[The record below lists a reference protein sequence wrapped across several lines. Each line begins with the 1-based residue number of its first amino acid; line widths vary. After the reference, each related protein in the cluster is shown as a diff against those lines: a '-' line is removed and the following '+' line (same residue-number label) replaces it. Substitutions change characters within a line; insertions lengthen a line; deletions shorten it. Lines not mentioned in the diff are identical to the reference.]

1 MRYVPK
7 TGKRSRR
14 EAFEAP
20 GVVEMDGRQGQSRS
34 LWSPEAMGVPLDLTL
49 PQTPLQSSG
58 RLIQERSQIR
68 GIMSCPSCGA
78 ENPEGSSFC
87 EACGARIQPACPA
100 CGSEYRPGAR
110 FCRAC
115 GAALTVQEAPSPTA
129 AAPSAPAVPASFAG
143 GRYRVNRFLGE
154 GGKKKVYL
162 AHDTLLDR
170 EVALALI
177 KTEGLDEAGRSRS
190 NGKRRPWAG
199 WAPIPTSS
207 PFLTWAKSL
216 RQTQSRT
223 SPTWSPS

>member
-1 MRYVPK
+1 MASDRFQRRIDRLMDQIEEAADQRDWQNVEELANDVLLADA
-7 TGKRSRR
+7 GNSDAQNFLALAERARS
-14 EAFEAP
+14 
-20 GVVEMDGRQGQSRS
+20 S
-34 LWSPEAMGVPLDLTL
+34 
-49 PQTPLQSSG
+49 
-58 RLIQERSQIR
+58 
-68 GIMSCPSCGA
+68 
-78 ENPEGSSFC
+78 
-87 EACGARIQPACPA
+87 
-100 CGSEYRPGAR
+100 
-110 FCRAC
+110 
-115 GAALTVQEAPSPTA
+115 SPTA
-129 AAPSAPAVPASFAG
+129 PPQASTAATEAAPATHPRSFAD
-143 GRYRVNRFLGE
+143 GRYQVKRFLGE

-223 SPTWSPS
+223 SPTCSPS